1 MRTFTY
7 YQAGFGAAL
16 SVVMFLM
23 LMAATAL
30 YFGLFWSDEEK
41 A

>member
-16 SVVMFLM
+16 AVVMFLM
-23 LMAATAL
+23 LMAATL
-30 YFGLFWSDEEK
+30 VYFGLFWRQEE
-41 A
+41 AA